1 MPYFKYIIVSNGET
15 PILDR
20 KFREVEEL
28 LPKKHLVS
36 CPVCRQTGAPEFH
49 VYKGM
54 RMHKCKGCQ
63 TVFLDPLPSM
73 EEIITFY
80 HDSYQNAST
89 GYFAKVAKKMKRSR
103 RRVKYMSRFV
113 SSGTFLDIGSN
124 GGFMVEAA
132 REQGFLATG
141 VEIDSVS
148 VEYAQEH
155 YPENLYFIGT
165 IEDFAIS
172 GRQFDLAYC
181 SEVIEH
187 VPDVIAFVEAI
198 SKVLRKGGVLY
209 ITTPDISHF
218 RVPSDLTKW
227 DAYGPPSHC
236 IFFTPGSLKGLL
248 ERFGFRILKRRIAFK
263 PGIKL
268 ICEKL

>member
-1 MPYFKYIIVSNGET
+1 MSNGET

-20 KFREVEEL
+20 KSREMEEL
-28 LPKKHLVS
+28 LPKNNIVS
-36 CPVCRQTGAPEFH
+36 CPVCRQTGAPQFH
-49 VYKGM
+49 LYKDM
-54 RMHKCKGCQ
+54 KMHKCKGCK
-63 TVFLDPLPSM
+63 TVFLNPLPSM
-73 EEIITFY
+73 KDITAFY
-80 HDSYQNAST
+80 HDSYQNTST
-89 GYFAKVAKKMKRSR
+89 GYFAKVFKKMKRSR
-103 RRVKYMSRFV
+103 GRVKYMSRFI
-113 SSGTFLDIGSN
+113 SSGAFLDIGSN

-132 REQGFLATG
+132 RENGFLATG

-148 VEYAQEH
+148 VKYAQEH
-155 YPENLYFIGT
+155 YPENNYFTGT
-165 IEDFAIS
+165 IEDFANSS
-172 GRQFDLAYC
+172 GQFDLAYC

-187 VPDVIAFVEAI
+187 VPDVIGFVEAI

-218 RVPSDLTKW
+218 RVPRDLTKW

-236 IFFTPGSLKGLL
+236 IFFTPNSLKGLL

-268 ICEKL
+268 ICERL

>member
-1 MPYFKYIIVSNGET
+1 MSDEKTQEM
-15 PILDR
+15 
-20 KFREVEEL
+20 EEL
-28 LPKKHLVS
+28 LPKIKTVS
-36 CPVCRQTGAPEFH
+36 CPVCGLTGAPQFH
-49 VYKGM
+49 LYKDM
-54 RMHKCKGCQ
+54 KMHKCKGCK
-63 TVFLDPLPSM
+63 TVFLNPLPSI
-73 EEIITFY
+73 EDIKEFY
-80 HDSYQNAST
+80 HNSYQNAST
-89 GYFAKVAKKMKRSR
+89 GYFAKVGKKMKRSR
-103 RRVKYMSRFV
+103 GRVKYMSRFIP
-113 SSGTFLDIGSN
+113 SGTFLDIGSN

-132 REQGFLATG
+132 REKGFLATG

-155 YPENLYFIGT
+155 YPENSYFTGT
-165 IEDFAIS
+165 IEEFSNS

-187 VPDVIAFVEAI
+187 VPDVISFVEAI

-218 RVPSDLTKW
+218 RVPRDLTKW

-236 IFFTPGSLKGLL
+236 IFFTPNSLKGLL

-268 ICEKL
+268 ICERV